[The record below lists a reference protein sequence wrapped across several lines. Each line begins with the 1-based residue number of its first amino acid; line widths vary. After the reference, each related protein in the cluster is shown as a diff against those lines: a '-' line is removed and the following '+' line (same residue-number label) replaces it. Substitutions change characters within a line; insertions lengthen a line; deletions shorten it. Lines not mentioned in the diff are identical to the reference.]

1 MGPQE
6 IAQRERVKQVKAA
19 LYDQPAPAEL
29 PEKAVIPRS
38 FYVTYQPC
46 DPDCAWV
53 QAMKEDPIPKVVRI
67 EDVKRVVC
75 KRFMLNHRELVGS
88 SRNRRVVR
96 PRQIGMYLCREV
108 TQRSLPEIGRKFG
121 NRDHTTVLHACRKV
135 AELRETN
142 TDVAEDYKNLNR
154 LLSN

>member
-121 NRDHTTVLHACRKV
+121 NRDHTTVLHALRKIKSLIEV
-135 AELRETN
+135 DGEIAETVTVLKR
-142 TDVAEDYKNLNR
+142 R
-154 LLSN
+154 LGC